1 MMTSGNHQVVQ
12 IRRVIKSEVRNRSW
26 RTGWEQSPQGFLSH
40 LEESG
45 FYQEGNVAIGGVF
58 NGEVT

>member
-12 IRRVIKSEVRNRSW
+12 YRRVIKSEVQNKSW
-26 RTGWEQSPQGFLSH
+26 RTGWEQIPQGFLSH

>member
-1 MMTSGNHQVVQ
+1 MVQ
-12 IRRVIKSEVRNRSW
+12 IRRVIKSEVRLDPGV
-26 RTGWEQSPQGFLSH
+26 TGWEQCLQGFLSH

-45 FYQEGNVAIGGVF
+45 FYHEGNVAIGGVF

>member
-1 MMTSGNHQVVQ
+1 MVQ
-12 IRRVIKSEVRNRSW
+12 IRRVIKSEVRNRPW

-45 FYQEGNVAIGGVF
+45 FYQEGNVANGGVF